1 MRRPFVASLRSRPG
15 ILSIGDASRGRMT
28 IRVQGADHW
37 DSVQIEVPPEEPVL
51 SAKLRAL
58 EELYPDAEY
67 HEDFAMKLAGIEVLD
82 EEASLSE
89 AGARDGSIF
98 LLMHRRRRP
107 VR

>member
-1 MRRPFVASLRSRPG
+1 MRRPFVTSLRSRPG
-15 ILSIGDASRGRMT
+15 IISIGDASRSRIT

-37 DSVQIEVPPEEPVL
+37 DSIRVEVPPDEPVL

-67 HEDFAMKLAGIEVLD
+67 HEDFAMKLGGIEVLD
-82 EEASLSE
+82 EESSLSE